1 MTLYSYVIARDFA
14 FAPNPFYGVC
24 TLATCKPKIRA
35 TAKVG
40 DWVLATGSK
49 AKKREGHIVYAMN
62 VEEILTFDEYWRD
75 ARFRQKRPLLNGSL
89 KQRYGDNIYHKD
101 KAGKWIQ
108 ANSHHSFP
116 DGTPNPRN
124 IERDTGT
131 TTRVLLGRKFGY
143 WGRIGPKVPARF
155 RQSEGDICCRTQGHK
170 SRFEEKLVQDVVVW
184 LESLELDGFM
194 GTPTE
199 FP

>member
-35 TAKVG
+35 AAVIG
-40 DWVLATGSK
+40 DWILATGSK
-49 AKKREGHIVYAMN
+49 AKRRDGYLVYAMN
-62 VEEILTFDEYWRD
+62 VDEILTFDEYWKD
-75 ARFRQKRPLLNGSL
+75 PRFRQKRPLLNGSL
-89 KQRYGDNIYHKD
+89 KQRYGDNIYHRD
-101 KAGKWIQ
+101 KSGRWIQ
-108 ANSHHSFP
+108 ENSHHSFP

-124 IERDTGT
+124 IKRDTST

-143 WGRIGPKVPARF
+143 WGRIGPKVPARL
-155 RQSEGDICCRTQGHK
+155 RQEGTDICSKTQGHK
-170 SRFEEKLVQDVVVW
+170 SRFDDRLVQGFLAW
-184 LESLELDGFM
+184 MNSLELDGFM